1 MIGGN
6 WDDVLTTFIPRIA
19 LAADSDTYKREMMA
33 LIARVNDTHANLW
46 SSLDVRP
53 PVGACR
59 IPVNARFIQDKA
71 VVTGYPQARVR
82 NGGRPADRRC
92 HRRD

>member
-1 MIGGN
+1 MGGN
-6 WDDVLTTFIPRIA
+6 WDEVLTTFIPRIV

-59 IPVNARFIQDKA
+59 IPVTRGSSR
-71 VVTGYPQARVR
+71 T
-82 NGGRPADRRC
+82 RRS
-92 HRRD
+92 